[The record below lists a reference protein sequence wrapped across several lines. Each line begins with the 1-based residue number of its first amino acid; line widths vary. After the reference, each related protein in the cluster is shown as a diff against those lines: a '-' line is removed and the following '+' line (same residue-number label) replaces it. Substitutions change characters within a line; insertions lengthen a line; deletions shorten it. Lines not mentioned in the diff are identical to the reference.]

1 MNVFQVWMLIGLPA
15 LALAAAMFIRRSSWR
30 AYVGYGAL
38 ILGFAGM
45 AVYDR
50 MSAGVFGGLAAL
62 FFAAGRGGSIERVDL
77 RENEEGVPDA
87 SLTPAR
93 RSSGT

>member
-1 MNVFQVWMLIGLPA
+1 MNVFQVWMLIGLPT

-30 AYVGYGAL
+30 AYVGYAAL
-38 ILGFAGM
+38 ILGFAGT
-45 AVYDR
+45 AAYDR

-62 FFAAGRGGSIERVDL
+62 FFAAGRGGRLEGVDL
-77 RENEEGVPDA
+77 REDEEGVPDA

-93 RSSGT
+93 RSTT